1 MNPILDERAA
11 LPSAQA
17 VLLWSMRAWV
27 LGLARSLDMGAR
39 IRGAFAGL
47 DAEDA
52 AASLVGF
59 MEALDDGG
67 VRTIDIE
74 RMCSPRITRDECL
87 LLGVFSV
94 VQAGQAGK
102 AAAVLRGMVAA
113 RSVPVALGRAEDVA
127 SAMLDAG
134 QQLASQ
140 AKTLHTQRALPNVA
154 LH

>member
-1 MNPILDERAA
+1 MNSILDERAA
-11 LPSAQA
+11 LPSAQG

-27 LGLARSLDMGAR
+27 LGLARSVDMGVR
-39 IRGAFAGL
+39 IRGAFAGF

-52 AASLVGF
+52 AASLAGF

-67 VRTIDIE
+67 VRTIDIG
-74 RMCSPRITRDECL
+74 RMCSLGVTVDERL
-87 LLGVFSV
+87 LLGIFSA

-113 RSVPVALGRAEDVA
+113 RSIPVALDWAEDVA
-127 SAMLDAG
+127 SALLDAG
-134 QQLASQ
+134 QQLAFPAKMPHSQ
-140 AKTLHTQRALPNVA
+140 PALSNVA